1 MTSVTVTST
10 PFQVSVDDAGT
21 SVTVSAT
28 GPAGQGVPAG
38 GSDGQVLKKSGGTN
52 YVTEWASGGTGDMLA
67 SNNLSE
73 LANDATARSN
83 LGVPATNHNHS
94 AGNITSGTLAT
105 DRIPDLAASKITSGT
120 IAAARIP
127 TLGTGSI
134 SGLGDSAVKDVGTA
148 SDEVAAG
155 NDSRFTDAR
164 TPVAHSADL
173 VTSGTLAV
181 ARGGTGV
188 TSVPMVGVISAAN
201 VGAAR
206 TVLGLGT
213 AAVAATGTGDANV
226 ILGNDARL
234 ADDRDPT
241 NHSTAKLT
249 SGTLAVARGGTGVT
263 SLPMISVVTA
273 ADATASR
280 SALGLGTAAVA
291 ATGTGSSNVILGNDA
306 RLADD
311 RDPNA
316 HSAALITSGT
326 LAAARGGTGVAS
338 IPMVGVISAANAG
351 AARTVLELGT
361 AALVAT
367 GTGDANAIL
376 GNDARLTDDRD
387 PTNHSTAKLTSGTLA
402 VARGGTGVTSLAM
415 VSIPAAADAA
425 AARTVL
431 GVTNVGSYTGQIETV
446 ADKTYTID
454 PGAATDRTIS
464 GFFIKSASGTVT
476 AALKVG
482 TAVVKSASVTD
493 STGDQTSL
501 ANTSVSANDVLTLVT
516 SSNSSALDVIFA
528 VEFTE

>member
-1 MTSVTVTST
+1 MTSVTVSSS
-10 PFQVSVDDAGT
+10 PFLVSVDDAGT

-38 GSDGQVLKKSGGTN
+38 GSSGQVLKKSSGTD
-52 YVTEWASGGTGDMLA
+52 YATEWASGGTGDLLA

-73 LANDATARSN
+73 VNATTARTN
-83 LGVPATNHNHS
+83 LGAAATNHNHA

-120 IAAARIP
+120 LDAARIP
-127 TLGTGSI
+127 TLGTGDI
-134 SGLGDSAVKDVGTA
+134 SGLGDSATKDVGTA

-188 TSVPMVGVISAAN
+188 TSVPMVGVISAADA
-201 VGAAR
+201 GAAR

-213 AAVAATGTGDANV
+213 AAVAATGTGSSNV

-234 ADDRDPT
+234 SDDRDPT
-241 NHSTAKLT
+241 AHSTDKLT

-273 ADATASR
+273 ADAAASR

-291 ATGTGSSNVILGNDA
+291 ATGTGSANVILGNDS
-306 RLADD
+306 RLTDD

-316 HSAALITSGT
+316 HSADKI
-326 LAAARGGTGVAS
+326 
-338 IPMVGVISAANAG
+338 
-351 AARTVLELGT
+351 
-361 AALVAT
+361 
-367 GTGDANAIL
+367 
-376 GNDARLTDDRD
+376 
-387 PTNHSTAKLTSGTLA
+387 TSGTLA
-402 VARGGTGVTSLAM
+402 VARGGTGVTSLPM

-431 GVTNVGSYTGQIETV
+431 GLGTAATSATGAFAAAAHTHEDSYAMFITAP
-446 ADKTYTID
+446 ADKAS
-454 PGAATDRTIS
+454 PGYVVDARVASARTITNFYAKTES
-464 GFFIKSASGTVT
+464 GSCVATLRNITDNVEI
-476 AALKVG
+476 
-482 TAVVKSASVTD
+482 ASVTANSSGASD
-493 STGDQTSL
+493 ASL
-501 ANTSVSANDVLTLVT
+501 LNTSVAENERIGVVI
-516 SSNSSALDVIFA
+516 SSNSSGVDLQIV
-528 VEFTE
+528 VEYTA